1 MVKILFICHGNIC
14 RSPMAEFF
22 MRDYVKKKNRAAV
35 YEIASAATS
44 SEEIGNLVHYG
55 TRKELEKLG
64 ISTAG
69 KRARKL
75 TEADGKYYDF
85 LIAMDRFNVRDTER
99 IVGAN
104 YAHKIFRLLDFT
116 KEKRDVADPWYTGD
130 FDATLKDVVS
140 GCTAL
145 FEKLENGELQ

>member
-22 MRDYVKKKNRAAV
+22 MRDYVKKKNRAAA

-75 TEADGKYYDF
+75 AEADGKYYDF
-85 LIAMDRFNVRDTER
+85 LIAMDRFNVRDTEQITR
-99 IVGAN
+99 TRSFACSISQRKN
-104 YAHKIFRLLDFT
+104 
-116 KEKRDVADPWYTGD
+116 
-130 FDATLKDVVS
+130 ATSPTRGIRAISTPRSK
-140 GCTAL
+140 TW
-145 FEKLENGELQ
+145 

>member
-22 MRDYVKKKNRAAV
+22 MRDYVKKKNRAAA

-104 YAHKIFRLLDFT
+104 YAHKIFRLLDVFGPHFL
-116 KEKRDVADPWYTGD
+116 RFIDFLAVVA
-130 FDATLKDVVS
+130 L
-140 GCTAL
+140 AL
-145 FEKLENGELQ
+145 LEVELDLVEALADRHFMML